1 MKSIVFYDDLCGVC
15 NYWVNWILKYD
26 KEEVFYFAPLQSD
39 FADIFSAHFKYK
51 FPLETLVVWEVNEA
65 FLIKSDAVIFILQ
78 LIKPSSLGAKVLKFF
93 PKDLRDAGYSVF
105 AYFRRYVP
113 MKSCKIPSKKD
124 RVRFLTQFSVSE
136 TLNKLKL

>member
-15 NYWVNWILKYD
+15 NYWVNWIMKYD
-26 KEEVFYFAPLQSD
+26 KRDVFYFAPLQSEY
-39 FADIFSAHFKYK
+39 ADNFSSHFKYQ
-51 FPLETLVVWEVNEA
+51 FPLETLVVWEDSVG

-78 LIKPSSLGAKVLKFF
+78 TINPASIGAKALKFF
-93 PKDLRDAGYSVF
+93 PKFLRDIGYSVF

-124 RVRFLTQFSVSE
+124 RARFLTQISITE